1 MSKHVLRL
9 TLLLILISLIGV
21 LTIYSST
28 INSPSQSE
36 RYIYLRQFAWLC
48 LGFICF
54 LGISKIY
61 YHRLWDLA
69 YLFYALG
76 ILFLLMV
83 AFLGLTRLGAQRWI
97 RVLWFNFQPSELMKL
112 IVIIFLARYYS
123 KPGPGLRQNV
133 GDWGFLRAVLIPFAY
148 ISLPVILIMNQPDL
162 GTATFIFFI
171 FLAMLFVA
179 RVNFK
184 FVASILLGI
193 ALASPLF
200 WYFLKDYQKNRLM
213 VFLNPNVDP
222 LGSGYTIIQSKIA
235 IASGGLFGKGWLAG
249 SQSQLH
255 FLPESHTDFIFASF
269 AEEWGFLGVSL
280 LLLLYYFLIIFV
292 LNVAR
297 RAPDHFGRLLASGI
311 ALSLVIQIFIN
322 IAMTIGLAP
331 VVGLPLPLLSYGG
344 SHLVVIFLSMGIL
357 ISIEKRLAS

>member
-1 MSKHVLRL
+1 
-9 TLLLILISLIGV
+9 
-21 LTIYSST
+21 
-28 INSPSQSE
+28 
-36 RYIYLRQFAWLC
+36 

-83 AFLGLTRLGAQRWI
+83 AFLGLTRLGGQRWL

-148 ISLPVILIMNQPDL
+148 ISLPVILIMKQPDL